1 MYPIRA
7 ALLQTSVYDSK
18 EKSLES
24 VETAVREAARK
35 APDFICLPEM
45 FCCPYR
51 TEVFPAYAE
60 EAGGHVWEFCSHL
73 AKEYGVWL
81 IAGSMPEKD
90 RVGNI
95 YNTSFVFD
103 RQGNQAARCRKAHLF
118 NVSIEGGQ
126 RFRESD
132 ALSPGKEITVFDTE
146 FGKMGLCICYD
157 LRFPELIRLMAL
169 KGALAVFVP
178 AAFNPTTGPA
188 HWELLFRSRAVDNQI
203 FMAGIAPARNP
214 QGPYLSWGH
223 TLAADPWGNIIGE
236 LGTDPGTLQ
245 VTFDLDMLQ
254 RVRRELPLLT
264 QRRQDLY
271 SLLPASPKPE

>member
-1 MYPIRA
+1 
-7 ALLQTSVYDSK
+7 
-18 EKSLES
+18 
-24 VETAVREAARK
+24 
-35 APDFICLPEM
+35 
-45 FCCPYR
+45 
-51 TEVFPAYAE
+51 
-60 EAGGHVWEFCSHL
+60 
-73 AKEYGVWL
+73 
-81 IAGSMPEKD
+81 
-90 RVGNI
+90 
-95 YNTSFVFD
+95 
-103 RQGNQAARCRKAHLF
+103 
-118 NVSIEGGQ
+118 
-126 RFRESD
+126 
-132 ALSPGKEITVFDTE
+132 
-146 FGKMGLCICYD
+146 MGLCICYD